1 VQNQAYNTDC
11 TINGTTHREVRKM
24 PDIKAIV
31 IFLVGMAVGMVL
43 HRLIMAIV
51 LEKHPN
57 DICTY
62 CEWADRK
69 RSRYGR

>member
-1 VQNQAYNTDC
+1 
-11 TINGTTHREVRKM
+11 M